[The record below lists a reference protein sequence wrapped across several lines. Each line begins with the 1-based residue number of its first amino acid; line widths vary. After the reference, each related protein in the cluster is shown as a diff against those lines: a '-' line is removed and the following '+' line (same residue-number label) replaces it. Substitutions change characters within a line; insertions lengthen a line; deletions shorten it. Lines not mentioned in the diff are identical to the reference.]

1 MLTVVKAFLFLLL
14 ILLAAWSLIGIFD
27 DSVIAFKFLNFFGQ
41 LVPYFSLALAASLFY
56 LLKASRLKWLAI
68 TICLPSFIVPFLAP
82 SVNLYTGLDTPL
94 SPNAAEQNFTFIT
107 FSKMSH
113 NLNYAE
119 VAKVIDCT
127 KYDVIQVQEIWDL
140 PALLAAFPKVAEH
153 CNYAVHPEKPSLATF
168 SKFPLVAK
176 TVEGK
181 AFVEVNINE
190 VPVAVVNVHALKAI
204 TRGADSQIAQAKRMV
219 KLEQTLN
226 MPTIVA
232 GDFNATPF
240 NESIMLMRKHFK
252 QAQLDSGMF
261 TRRSTWPGEARRL
274 GTFGPLLQIDYI
286 FYKGLNSANTFIH
299 ESSYGSDHY
308 PMQTTF
314 SLSAKG

>member
-14 ILLAAWSLIGIFD
+14 ILLAAWSLVGIFD

-41 LVPYFSLALAASLFY
+41 LVPYVSIALAALLFY
-56 LLKASRLKWLAI
+56 LLKASRFKWVAI
-68 TICLPSFIVPFLAP
+68 IICMPSFIIPFVVP
-82 SVNLYTGLDTPL
+82 SINLYTGLDAPLTP
-94 SPNAAEQNFTFIT
+94 SAAKQKFTFIT

-119 VAKVIDCT
+119 VANVIDCT

-140 PALLAAFPKVAEH
+140 PAFLAAFPKVKEY
-153 CNYAVHPEKPSLATF
+153 CKYAIHPEKPSLATF

-181 AFVEVNINE
+181 AFVEVNVNE
-190 VPVAVVNVHALKAI
+190 VPIAVVNVHALKAI
-204 TRGADSQIAQAKRMV
+204 TRTADSQIAQAKRMV
-219 KLEQTLN
+219 KLEQALDL
-226 MPTIVA
+226 PTIVA

-286 FYKGLNSANTFIH
+286 FYKGLNSAETVIH

-308 PMQTTF
+308 PMETTF